1 MVITKD
7 DEDTAITRRSL
18 TVAMLNGIA
27 RPIDA
32 RTLAVPERKDAC
44 DLGLRQQWHL
54 LRTPNRGG
62 REIFIDARL
71 EVDARGAQPIAFPPE
86 LHVKPAQG
94 RPSVTADEACGIE
107 ACRRIATALLKQQPD
122 QCLGTAEKHRATFT
136 NVAVL

>member
-7 DEDTAITRRSL
+7 DEDAAIPGRSL

-44 DLGLRQQWHL
+44 DLGLRQQWRL
-54 LRTPNRGG
+54 LRAPDGGG

-71 EVDARGAQPIAFPPE
+71 EVNARGAQPIAFSPE
-86 LHVKPAQG
+86 LHVKAAQG
-94 RPSVTADEACGIE
+94 RPSVTADEARGVE
-107 ACRRIATALLKQQPD
+107 ACRRIATPLLKQQPD
-122 QCLGTAEKHRATFT
+122 QCLGATEKHRATFA